1 MFSIVIYDL
10 KTKEIIV
17 ARDRLGIKPLYYR
30 QFGGNLYLSSEIK
43 PLLKLGNY
51 RQDFQAIYNYFQFSF
66 YEDVDQTFFEE
77 VKHNIIV
84 KTKLHLNIT
93 KRYPFILNYLI

>member
-66 YEDVDQTFFEE
+66 YEDVDKTFFEE
-77 VKHNIIV
+77 VKQFLPNHYYVIKNNKISSKSVIG
-84 KTKLHLNIT
+84 T
-93 KRYPFILNYLI
+93 